1 MLRTGAPLQVN
12 LIQIIVWNVW
22 LQELATAWRLVAEV
36 GLGTHDTSDPYYHHS
51 PCLTE
56 HFQLS
61 SVKKNTKKC
70 FFVGNK
76 ALTINVNSWEHMV
89 PHVAGWPSV
98 TACHTINS
106 QCAAPS
112 IARVCVVMVTTGSCD
127 QADHASLKGDRS
139 RAFSGS
145 GSLFC
150 LWGPQKDCI
159 SSRSLLNHRASVLVY
174 LYLNYICRNLASTI
188 SQIQCCFSIYISRSP
203 SLSHSGS
210 SLLSSQFRIMS
221 C

>member
-1 MLRTGAPLQVN
+1 MSDRALSA
-12 LIQIIVWNVW
+12 
-22 LQELATAWRLVAEV
+22 LV
-36 GLGTHDTSDPYYHHS
+36 
-51 PCLTE
+51 C
-56 HFQLS
+56 Q
-61 SVKKNTKKC
+61 KNTKKC

-188 SQIQCCFSIYISRSP
+188 SQILCCFSIYISRSP